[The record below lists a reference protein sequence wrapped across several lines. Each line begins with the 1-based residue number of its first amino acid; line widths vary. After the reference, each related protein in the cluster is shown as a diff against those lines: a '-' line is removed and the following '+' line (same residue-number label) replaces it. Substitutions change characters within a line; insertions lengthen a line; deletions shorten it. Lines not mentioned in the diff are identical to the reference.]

1 MKDAL
6 PNLTMRWSEPG
17 DEPPLLQLFQDAYV
31 RWPRVE
37 TAAAPLDHLL
47 WKYEDIGVQSG
58 RHALALDGDQ
68 IVGAIP
74 LSTRTFLVDGQPMQA
89 ATALDVA
96 VREEY
101 RQFGVYMELQWFSR
115 GSYRN
120 SVDLNFG
127 YAGPHPGM
135 ARVREKLQNW
145 KLMAHRI
152 DVLSANVSRLP
163 QPAAA
168 DVSIDIAERL
178 DEGIDAFCLE
188 AMRPFRLG
196 LLRNH
201 RYLNWRYADPRGG
214 GGTLLLARKGT
225 QVLGVAALRLSNGTG
240 YVAELLVL
248 PGRDDVAS
256 VLASECLSRARA
268 AGVEKAR
275 CWLPQLHPYR
285 AAVVAAGFSRVKET
299 RAFTYEVLQA
309 SQAALAFL
317 ADPQAPV
324 HLTVGDTDLV

>member
-1 MKDAL
+1 
-6 PNLTMRWSEPG
+6 
-17 DEPPLLQLFQDAYV
+17 
-31 RWPRVE
+31 VE
-37 TAAAPLDHLL
+37 TAAAPLDHLM
-47 WKYEDIGVQSG
+47 WKYEDLGVQSS
-58 RHALALDGDQ
+58 RYALALDGDR

-74 LSTRTFLVDGQPMQA
+74 LSTRTYFVDGQPMQS

-101 RQFGVYMELQWFSR
+101 RQFGIYMDLQWFSR
-115 GSYRN
+115 GEYRN
-120 SVDLNFG
+120 SVDFNFG

-135 ARVREKLQNW
+135 ARVREKLQGW

-152 DVLSANVSRLP
+152 DVLSANVGRLP
-163 QPAAA
+163 LPPAA
-168 DVSIDIAERL
+168 DVSIDVAERL
-178 DEGIDAFCLE
+178 DEAIDGFCLE
-188 AMRPFRLG
+188 ALRPFRLG

-214 GGTLLLARKGT
+214 GGTLLLARRGSEVVGLT
-225 QVLGVAALRLSNGTG
+225 ALRVSNGVA

-248 PGRDDVAS
+248 PGQNDVAGA
-256 VLASECLSRARA
+256 LAAECLSRARS

-285 AAVVAAGFSRVKET
+285 EVVVAAGFSRVKET

-309 SQAALAFL
+309 PQGSLVFLKDPEAQA
-317 ADPQAPV
+317 
-324 HLTVGDTDLV
+324 HITVGDTDLI